1 LVSPIL
7 EVSGISKS
15 FGGIQ
20 AVDGASFSLGQP
32 GIYGLIGPNGAGKTT
47 MFDIICG
54 RQVPSEGEVRFH
66 SERIDGQK
74 PYWLARQGLAR
85 TFQECRVLPEETC
98 LDNVLFAAQDKR
110 LGGELWQTLT
120 RSGKARREAEA
131 EARRLLRLIN
141 LERYADQPAGALSYG
156 QRRLLE
162 IVSCLMS
169 KPRILL
175 LDEPASGIN
184 PTLLNTLRDFL
195 VEIYE
200 ETKIVFLIVEHNME
214 FIMSLASEII
224 VMHQGRV
231 LTQGT
236 PERVQSDK
244 SVIDAYLG

>member
-1 LVSPIL
+1 
-7 EVSGISKS
+7 
-15 FGGIQ
+15 
-20 AVDGASFSLGQP
+20 
-32 GIYGLIGPNGAGKTT
+32 
-47 MFDIICG
+47 
-54 RQVPSEGEVRFH
+54 
-66 SERIDGQK
+66 
-74 PYWLARQGLAR
+74 
-85 TFQECRVLPEETC
+85 
-98 LDNVLFAAQDKR
+98 VLFAAQDKR
-110 LGGELWQTLT
+110 LGAEVLQALT
-120 RSGKARREAEA
+120 RNRGPRARAEE

-141 LERYADQPAGALSYG
+141 LERYADHPAGALSYG

-214 FIMSLASEII
+214 FIMSLASEIV

-231 LTQGT
+231 LMQGT

-244 SVIDAYLG
+244 GVIDAYLG

>member
-1 LVSPIL
+1 MSPIL
-7 EVSGISKS
+7 EVSGVSKS
-15 FGGIQ
+15 FGGIR
-20 AVDGASFSLGQP
+20 AVNGASFSLGGP

-54 RQVPSEGEVRFH
+54 RQVPDTGTVRFH
-66 SERIDGQK
+66 SERIDGMK
-74 PYWLARQGLAR
+74 PYKLARQGLAR

-98 LDNVLFAAQDKR
+98 LDNVLFGAQDKH
-110 LGGELWQTLT
+110 LFSEVTQALT
-120 RSGKARREAEA
+120 RSRKARRAAEE

-169 KPRILL
+169 KPRMLL

-214 FIMSLASEII
+214 FIMSLASEIV
-224 VMHQGRV
+224 VMQHGRV
-231 LTQGT
+231 LTQGA
-236 PERVQSDK
+236 PEHVQSDK